1 MLILKNTL
9 TFMQHPKQISGL
21 DKFRQD
27 FRNNQILGKYDKS
40 PPVPRQ
46 QQKQQQQQ
54 QSHS

>member
-1 MLILKNTL
+1 
-9 TFMQHPKQISGL
+9 MQHPKQISGL